1 MRYWDVLIRPE
12 IVSETGPVENTEY
25 PWLDDQDLSII
36 YDCDDVEVIEDGDT
50 SIVTV
55 CDTTWYY
62 AADTRYD
69 VHEIL
74 EVTDPYTTMTVMS
87 FSGSSGL
94 WMTRNGLN
102 FNAQPRW
109 FRLGNAPNGGGAKGI
124 EFAAGDHPEAG
135 NHIFVAGWDAKLY
148 RYSGLNDLWKH
159 EGSCETVDEV
169 SRTEIMATG
178 AVVTGVAVDV
188 NDPNH
193 VVATVGGYGVV
204 SGGKVQETFNAL
216 DDDPSWS
223 NIWFQSNNDLSKMPV
238 YDVIID
244 QGDPSGN
251 TILVGT
257 EHGVWQTIDG
267 GDTWTVENLGM
278 VANADDVA
286 SPVFS
291 MEQQWHMP
299 TEWSQVSNN
308 GAIYAG
314 THGRGIFRSDTYLG
328 AEELEFAEAVN
339 QRNLLV
345 YPNPAEG
352 QDVTVKLGEGWSQ
365 PIIRLY
371 DINGRPVRTISPQ
384 ATAGG
389 QVRIAVGD
397 LAPGL
402 YIVSAEEGQHV
413 ESTRII
419 VR

>member
-1 MRYWDVLIRPE
+1 M
-12 IVSETGPVENTEY
+12 
-25 PWLDDQDLSII
+25 
-36 YDCDDVEVIEDGDT
+36 
-50 SIVTV
+50 
-55 CDTTWYY
+55 
-62 AADTRYD
+62 
-69 VHEIL
+69 
-74 EVTDPYTTMTVMS
+74 
-87 FSGSSGL
+87 
-94 WMTRNGLN
+94 
-102 FNAQPRW
+102 
-109 FRLGNAPNGGGAKGI
+109 
-124 EFAAGDHPEAG
+124 
-135 NHIFVAGWDAKLY
+135 
-148 RYSGLNDLWKH
+148 
-159 EGSCETVDEV
+159 
-169 SRTEIMATG
+169 
-178 AVVTGVAVDV
+178 
-188 NDPNH
+188 
-193 VVATVGGYGVV
+193 
-204 SGGKVQETFNAL
+204 

-244 QGDPSGN
+244 QGDPTGN